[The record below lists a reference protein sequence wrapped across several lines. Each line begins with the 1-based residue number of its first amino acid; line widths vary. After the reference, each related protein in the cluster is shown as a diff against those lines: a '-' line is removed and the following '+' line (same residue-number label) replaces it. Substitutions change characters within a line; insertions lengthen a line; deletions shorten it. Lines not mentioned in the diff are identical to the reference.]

1 MNIIQDIINLKKKHH
16 LLEDDATDEKQRQWY
31 NFAVS
36 KGLVLTVYD
45 NDRLVGFL
53 EYVRLTNI
61 PKTLDDLVKLATGFV
76 IGKILFVGNCISE
89 SPKIL
94 RQLKRELFRCNH
106 DHLYLVWHKK
116 KTGIMKIYKNIR
128 RRNESSLA

>member
-1 MNIIQDIINLKKKHH
+1 MNIIQDIINLKKKHN

-94 RQLKRELFRCNH
+94 GQLKRELF
-106 DHLYLVWHKK
+106 
-116 KTGIMKIYKNIR
+116 
-128 RRNESSLA
+128 